1 MIYIYI
7 YDDNIV
13 VFLIQCNR
21 QPIKEGGL
29 VSGKVRAALGA
40 NVEPMSKG
48 ASAQCGQP
56 SWG

>member
-1 MIYIYI
+1 MIYI
-7 YDDNIV
+7 YDDNLV

-56 SWG
+56 TWV